1 MNPLAIFDPQKRGRL
16 AAKAKKT
23 LRQTFSAPVETTP
36 VFILGIQRSGT
47 TMLMFAFHLHPE
59 IAVYDESRDSS
70 SFLDF
75 RLRSM
80 EVTEQLIAASPF
92 PVACFKPLADSH
104 LAAQLLNRFPSA
116 RCIWA
121 LREYGDVAN
130 SFLRK
135 FPHATRAI
143 RLVCAGQ
150 EGGGWFQEGISEE
163 TGNILR
169 NLPWQIFSEY
179 DFACLVWWAR
189 NRLFFEQHLDKE
201 KRVLLLRYE
210 KLVTTPEESLRA
222 ITNFI
227 GIPFSTKMIRY
238 IHARSISR
246 HSPPEINQS
255 VQKLCDELTAS
266 FAILASEDS
275 AKEHALK
282 ESIREI

>member
-1 MNPLAIFDPQKRGRL
+1 MMNPLAIFDPQKRGRL
-16 AAKAKKT
+16 AAKIRKAF
-23 LRQTFSAPVETTP
+23 RQTLSSPVETTP
-36 VFILGIQRSGT
+36 VFVLGNQRSGT

-59 IAVYDESRDSS
+59 IAVFDESRESS

-80 EVTEQLIAASPF
+80 EVTEKLITASPF

-104 LAAQLLNRFPSA
+104 LTIQLLERFPSA

-121 LREYGDVAN
+121 LRDYRDVAN

-143 RLVCAGQ
+143 RLVCSGQ
-150 EGGGWFQEGISEE
+150 EGGGWFQEGISDE
-163 TGNILR
+163 TGQILR
-169 NLPWQIFSEY
+169 NLPWQNFSDF

-189 NRLFFEQHLDKE
+189 NQLFFEQNLDKE

-210 KLVTTPEESLRA
+210 KLVTAPEKSLQEV
-222 ITNFI
+222 TNFI
-227 GIPFSTKMIRY
+227 GIPFSTRMTRY

-246 HSPPEINQS
+246 YSPPEINQS
-255 VQKLCDELTAS
+255 VQELCDDLTAL
-266 FAILASEDS
+266 FV
-275 AKEHALK
+275 
-282 ESIREI
+282 

>member
-16 AAKAKKT
+16 TARAKKT
-23 LRQTFSAPVETTP
+23 LRQTFSAPIETTP
-36 VFILGIQRSGT
+36 VFVLGLQRSGT

-70 SFLDF
+70 SYLNF

-80 EVTEQLIAASPF
+80 EVTEQLITASPF

-104 LAAQLLNRFPSA
+104 LATPLLNRFPSA

-121 LREYGDVAN
+121 LREYSDVAN

-163 TGNILR
+163 TGNILQ
-169 NLPWQIFSEY
+169 NLPWQNFSDY

-189 NRLFFEQHLDKE
+189 NRLYFEQHLDKE

-210 KLVTTPEESLRA
+210 KLVTAPQESLSA

-227 GIPFSTKMIRY
+227 GIPFSPQMTRY

-246 HSPPEINQS
+246 HSPPRINPLAQE
-255 VQKLCDELTAS
+255 LCDELAAS
-266 FAILASEDS
+266 FNTLTNT
-275 AKEHALK
+275 
-282 ESIREI
+282 EIEIPPT

>member
-1 MNPLAIFDPQKRGRL
+1 MNPLSIFDAQKRGRL
-16 AAKAKKT
+16 AAKVGKT
-23 LRQTFSAPVETTP
+23 FRQTFSAPVETKP
-36 VFILGIQRSGT
+36 VFIMGIQRSGT
-47 TMLMFAFHLHPE
+47 TMLMFAFHLLPD
-59 IAVYDESRDSS
+59 IAVYDESRKSKA
-70 SFLDF
+70 FLNF
-75 RLRSM
+75 QLRSM
-80 EVTEQLIAASPF
+80 ETTEKLIHASPF

-104 LAAQLLNRFPSA
+104 LTTQFLQRFPSA

-121 LREYGDVAN
+121 LRDYSDMAN

-169 NLPWQIFSEY
+169 NLPWQNFSDY

-210 KLVTTPEESLRA
+210 KLVMAPEESLKT

-227 GIPFSTKMIRY
+227 GIPFSPQMTRY
-238 IHARSISR
+238 IHAQSIARYS
-246 HSPPEINQS
+246 HPKISKPVLEI
-255 VQKLCDELTAS
+255 C
-266 FAILASEDS
+266 EDLS
-275 AKEHALK
+275 TMFHNN
-282 ESIREI
+282 SI